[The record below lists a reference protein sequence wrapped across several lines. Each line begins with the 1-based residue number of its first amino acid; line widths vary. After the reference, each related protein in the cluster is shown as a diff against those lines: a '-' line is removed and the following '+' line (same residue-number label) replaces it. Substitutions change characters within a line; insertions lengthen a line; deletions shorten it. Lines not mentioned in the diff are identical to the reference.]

1 MLKNISFFFII
12 IIVLFCS
19 ACSNDN
25 DQQIIVDKQ
34 SYVRWSENDNNLEVY
49 AVVSN
54 PTKKDVSFEATLV
67 IQNQNLED
75 AVGFETLVLET
86 DDRSGRTPFILAP
99 NYETVFKRD
108 LKTNGSLTKE
118 MLSNGVGIKISI
130 SNNSFII
137 PISYSE
143 IED

>member
-1 MLKNISFFFII
+1 MLKNVSFFFIM

-25 DQQIIVDKQ
+25 NHQIIVDKQ
-34 SYVRWSENDNNLEVY
+34 SYVRWSEKNNNLEVY

-67 IQNQNLED
+67 IQNKNLED

-99 NYETVFKRD
+99 NHETVFKRD

-118 MLSNGVGIKISI
+118 MLSDGVGIKISI
-130 SNNSFII
+130 SNNTYTI
-137 PISYSE
+137 PISYNE